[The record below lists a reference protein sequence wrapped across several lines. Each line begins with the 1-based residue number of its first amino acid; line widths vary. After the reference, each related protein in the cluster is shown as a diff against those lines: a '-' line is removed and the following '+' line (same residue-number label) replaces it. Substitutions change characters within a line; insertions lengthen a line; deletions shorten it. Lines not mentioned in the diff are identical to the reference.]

1 MVCAPSSCRRD
12 LEMRTHTD
20 TALAPITALPLCVR
34 SASVSR
40 SRFLTLPT
48 CHPARSNPFDA
59 DRHWDDHGSP
69 FMRALTEPLRPQ
81 PAPKPLP
88 AKLRNV
94 APGLA
99 GFAEAT
105 ALLP

>member
-1 MVCAPSSCRRD
+1 MVFYEFISGNTKSRLGVKVLRD
-12 LEMRTHTD
+12 N
-20 TALAPITALPLCVR
+20 R
-34 SASVSR
+34 SALVPS
-40 SRFLTLPT
+40 FANKTNP
-48 CHPARSNPFDA
+48 PARSNPFDA